1 MYIWVTAQKMK
12 FSKFPVDL
20 VTFTEEILNENF
32 IFCAVGH
39 FGCSRTIRLLSF
51 FSSWYFYQVYCLY
64 FVAKSYVHGKVLCM
78 TRKFIVKQI
87 KVLIKLT
94 VKIYLFKVDNR
105 NTRKKFEICS
115 KLTKNQ

>member
-20 VTFTEEILNENF
+20 VIFTEEILNENF

-51 FSSWYFYQVYCLY
+51 FFFRVFLLSLLPLFC
-64 FVAKSYVHGKVLCM
+64 C
-78 TRKFIVKQI
+78 
-87 KVLIKLT
+87 
-94 VKIYLFKVDNR
+94 KI
-105 NTRKKFEICS
+105 ICS
-115 KLTKNQ
+115 RESFMHDTQIRCETDKSVDKANS